1 MSEQFLTRE
10 QRYANTVYK
19 IVEAHVNKFNDK
31 DKDKAFA
38 DKYGSMAHKLPVLIR
53 TAGLAQALAFVEA
66 RHSTQDPQ
74 YQLLTDLNETLKQVG
89 QLNGSLC
96 EQSRTI
102 PFDEYMRLTEATIEA
117 LLWFKRFSSSL
128 LDADI
133 TAGGSDD

>member
-10 QRYANTVYK
+10 QRYASTVYELVK
-19 IVEAHVNKFNDK
+19 NYRLK
-31 DKDKAFA
+31 DKDFR

-53 TAGLAQALAFVEA
+53 TSGLAQALAFVEA
-66 RHSTQDPQ
+66 RHAKEDPQ
-74 YQLLTDLNETLKQVG
+74 YKLLIDLEKTLKEVG
-89 QLNGSLC
+89 QLQNVLS
-96 EQSRTI
+96 EQSRTVE
-102 PFDEYMRLTEATIEA
+102 FDEYMRLTEACIEA

>member
-10 QRYANTVYK
+10 QRYASTVYELVK
-19 IVEAHVNKFNDK
+19 NYRLK
-31 DKDKAFA
+31 DKDFR

-53 TAGLAQALAFVEA
+53 TSGLAQALAFVEA
-66 RHSTQDPQ
+66 RNKEGTPQ
-74 YQLLTDLNETLKQVG
+74 RQLVIDLNETLKKVG
-89 QLNGSLC
+89 QLQGVLV

-102 PFDEYMRLTEATIEA
+102 PFDEYMRLTEACIEA